1 MVIVCL
7 LAKSDKLVFPKKIE
21 NINCMLYIKSR
32 FSILVKTTVI
42 NRTLALCKTLVFNG
56 RCCHFIHQFMANL
69 SQSFKKDLTV
79 GLILKHYEQAKRI
92 QKLFFVKILGKLR
105 TIFFLMF
112 SVFDRIN

>member
-42 NRTLALCKTLVFNG
+42 NRTLASCKTLVFNG
-56 RCCHFIHQFMANL
+56 CCCHFIHQFMANL

-79 GLILKHYEQAKRI
+79 GLILKHYEQAKKNSKAI
-92 QKLFFVKILGKLR
+92 FCEDSWKITNYILLNVLSFR
-105 TIFFLMF
+105 
-112 SVFDRIN
+112 